1 MQKQMHKLPEIKQS
15 SISKDKRGL
24 GQVLSG
30 FILVSAVLI
39 LMVLLLYVFGVLGD
53 NFDAGSAS
61 LNATNTAIDSVSNA
75 VPLVGILFV
84 VLAIGAIIGVLISSF
99 MGGRAKRA

>member
-1 MQKQMHKLPEIKQS
+1 MKQKNINVSP
-15 SISKDKRGL
+15 ISKDKRGL

-30 FILVSAVLI
+30 FIVVAAILI
-39 LMVLLLYVFGVLGD
+39 LMILLLYVFGVLDD
-53 NFDAGSAS
+53 NFTAGSAS
-61 LNATNTAIDSVSNA
+61 LNATNTAVTSVSNA

-99 MGGRAKRA
+99 MGRSRRA

>member
-1 MQKQMHKLPEIKQS
+1 MKLSKIEVLKLIK
-15 SISKDKRGL
+15 KDKRGL

-30 FILVSAVLI
+30 FIVVAAVLV
-39 LMVLLLYVFGVLGD
+39 LMVLLLYVFNVLGD
-53 NFDAGSAS
+53 NFTALSAEA
-61 LNATNTAIDSVSNA
+61 NATTTAITSVSNA

-99 MGGRAKRA
+99 MGKSRRA